1 MTLEAKSRTFLA
13 ALALAFAMTLS
24 GPMQT
29 QALAD
34 GMTVSDEDDDD
45 DNGNSEDHAN
55 EGANENATGNDDV
68 CGDTIENSRC

>member
-1 MTLEAKSRTFLA
+1 MTIEAKSRSFFV

-24 GPMQT
+24 GPMHT

-34 GMTVSDEDDDD
+34 GMVASDEDDDD

-55 EGANENATGNDDV
+55 ENANENATGNEEE
-68 CGDTIENSRC
+68 CGSTIENSRC